1 MIKIGLTGGIGS
13 GKSTVSLMLKNE
25 GYKVIDADE
34 ISREVLVKYPEILS
48 LVRTQFGDGFFDW
61 RGEFRR
67 REFGNHIFRFQKE
80 RIKYENIIIPFIKKE
95 IKEQFD
101 ILESQGEPVAILDA
115 PTLIE
120 NNMHEDMDMII
131 LVWVDNSTQIQRIKT
146 RDKLLQGEV
155 INRIN
160 SQISLDKK
168 KDYANFIID
177 NSKNLIKTK
186 EQVDDLVDLLKLYKK

>member
-67 REFGNHIFRFQKE
+67 REFGNHIFRFPKE

-101 ILESQGEPVAILDA
+101 IIQGQGESVAILDA

-120 NNMHEDMDMII
+120 NNMHEEMDMVI

-160 SQISLDKK
+160 SQLSLDKK

>member
-67 REFGNHIFRFQKE
+67 REFGNHIFRFPKE

-101 ILESQGEPVAILDA
+101 IIEGQGESVAILDA

-120 NNMHEDMDMII
+120 NNMHEEMDMVI

-146 RDKLLQGEV
+146 RDRLLQGEV

-160 SQISLDKK
+160 SQLSLDKK